1 MNQRPRILLTN
12 DDGIDSPGLRASVRA
27 CLDLGELVVVAPA
40 HQQTA
45 MGRSCT
51 GRKEASLVPVPFEVD
66 GFSIK
71 AFSLEASPASVLRH
85 GLQVCFPDA
94 PPELVVSGINYGE
107 NVGTSITAS
116 GTVGAAF
123 EAASWGIPA
132 LAAALQTH
140 PKHFFEHGEVEWQA
154 AEHFVRLFA
163 GRMLRFPLPPDVDV
177 LKLDVPEGAT
187 PETPWHLTRLAR
199 QRYFVLN
206 LEEPHL
212 LSRLGDA
219 RIGIQVDHDTLEA
232 ETDVH
237 ALAVERCVA
246 LTPLSLDATSRT
258 DFANLRARLDAL

>member
-1 MNQRPRILLTN
+1 MPPVPRILLTN
-12 DDGIDSPGLRASVRA
+12 DDGIDSPGLLASVRA
-27 CLDLGELVVVAPA
+27 CMGLGDLVVVAPA

-51 GRKEASLVPVPFEVD
+51 GRKEAILVPVPLEVD
-66 GFSIK
+66 GQPIR
-71 AFSLEASPASVLRH
+71 AYSLEASPASVVRH
-85 GLQVCFPDA
+85 GLQVCFADA
-94 PPELVVSGINYGE
+94 PPQLVVSGINYGE

-140 PKHFFEHGEVEWQA
+140 PKHFFHHGEVDWHA
-154 AEHFVRLFA
+154 AEHFVRLFVE
-163 GRMLRFPLPPDVDV
+163 RMLRVPLPDDVDV
-177 LKLDVPEGAT
+177 LKLDVPEDAT

-212 LSRLGDA
+212 GSRLGDA
-219 RIGIQVDHDTLEA
+219 RIGIQVDHDTLKT

-237 ALAVERCVA
+237 ALAVARCVA
-246 LTPLSLDATSRT
+246 VTPLSLDATSRT
-258 DFANLRARLDAL
+258 DFHHLRTTLA